1 MNELNRLEKAV
12 LNWVSESTG
21 NPALSA
27 QIATAS
33 LTKREWTKV
42 GFHIDLAVDGNCLPV
57 DLSFP
62 ISGPEIESSVIE
74 NGACSLIWGA
84 NGYIKGIELSAYGS
98 FFGEVVSQFS
108 LQELDV

>member
-12 LNWVSESTG
+12 LNWVSENSD
-21 NPALSA
+21 NSALTA
-27 QIATAS
+27 QIATAT

-42 GFHIDLAVDGNCLPV
+42 GFHIEITVDSNCSAV

-62 ISGPEIESSVIE
+62 ISGPEIEH
-74 NGACSLIWGA
+74 GACSLIWGK
-84 NGYIKGIELSAYGS
+84 NGYINGIELAAYGD

-108 LQELDV
+108 LQI